1 VEYSA
6 QRNTTAFFKIFVE
19 PPAANPGYDP
29 GKRRV
34 FLKLWQDRPAG
45 VQGSFDAVV
54 GAESVAVRKN

>member
-6 QRNTTAFFKIFVE
+6 QRNATAFFKIFVK
-19 PPAANPGYDP
+19 PPAVDPGFDP

-34 FLKLWQDRPAG
+34 FLKLWQPRP
-45 VQGSFDAVV
+45 VTQGTFDAVV